1 MEKIYV
7 LSFRYTEEGAWD
19 ENDEQHIDIIAVS
32 SSIEALQ
39 HRVYDWFRK
48 HNYEIPD
55 DDAEAEKYLE
65 EDEDI
70 RGWWN
75 DRRTNFN
82 FYDACMGESDFWI
95 EEVDYLK

>member
-1 MEKIYV
+1 MEQIFV
-7 LSFRYTEEGAWD
+7 LYLRYFDYETQIEF
-19 ENDEQHIDIIAVS
+19 IAAS
-32 SSIEALQ
+32 PTKELLYGK
-39 HRVYDWFRK
+39 VYDWFRE

-70 RGWWN
+70 RGWWD
-75 DRRTNFN
+75 DRRANFN
-82 FYDACMGESDFWI
+82 FYDACMGTSDFWI

>member
-7 LSFRYTEEGAWD
+7 LYLRYFDYETQIEF
-19 ENDEQHIDIIAVS
+19 IAAS
-32 SSIEALQ
+32 STKELLYGK
-39 HRVYDWFRK
+39 VYDWFRE

-70 RGWWN
+70 RGWWD

-82 FYDACMGESDFWI
+82 FYDACMGASDFWI
-95 EEVDYLK
+95 EDVEFLK

>member
-1 MEKIYV
+1 MEKMYV
-7 LSFRYTEEGAWD
+7 LYLQYFDYETQIEF
-19 ENDEQHIDIIAVS
+19 IAS
-32 SSIEALQ
+32 SETKELLYGK
-39 HRVYDWFRK
+39 VYDWFRS
-48 HNYEIPD
+48 HNYDIPD

-70 RGWWN
+70 RGWWD

-95 EEVDYLK
+95 EEVEFLK

>member
-1 MEKIYV
+1 MEKIFV
-7 LSFRYTEEGAWD
+7 LYFKYFED
-19 ENDEQHIDIIAVS
+19 ETQLEVIAAS
-32 SSIEALQ
+32 QTKELLYGK
-39 HRVYDWFRK
+39 VYDWFRE

-75 DRRTNFN
+75 DRKTNFN
-82 FYDACMGESDFWI
+82 FYDAQVGDSDFYI
-95 EEVDYLK
+95 EEVDFLK

>member
-7 LSFRYTEEGAWD
+7 LYLQYFDYETQLD
-19 ENDEQHIDIIAVS
+19 FIAAS
-32 SSIEALQ
+32 STKELLYGK
-39 HRVYDWFRK
+39 VYDWFRE

-55 DDAEAEKYLE
+55 DDAEVEKYLK

-70 RGWWN
+70 VGWWN

-82 FYDACMGESDFWI
+82 FYDACMGESNFWI
-95 EEVDYLK
+95 EEVDFLK